1 MDRLAQIT
9 LAAKPDQ
16 MTRAGSGKVAYGYW
30 GTMRTQPGRR
40 DEVIAILLSGSE
52 GLRAAG
58 CRLYVVGVSP
68 DDPEKIG
75 VNEVWDSKRAHDD
88 SLQLPETR
96 AAIGRAMPML
106 TGEFTSQEL
115 TVVGGLGVA

>member
-1 MDRLAQIT
+1 
-9 LAAKPDQ
+9 
-16 MTRAGSGKVAYGYW
+16 VAYGYW
-30 GTMRTQPGRR
+30 GTMRTQPGHR
-40 DEVIAILLSGSE
+40 DEVIAILLAGSD
-52 GLRAAG
+52 GLRAVG
-58 CRLYVVGVSP
+58 CRLYVVGVSL
-68 DDPEKIG
+68 DDPEKIW
-75 VNEVWDSKRAHDD
+75 VNEVWESKQAHDD